1 MVSAHRVLGRSFGRR
16 RWHRRR
22 GALWVVLIFAAW
34 RFLKPPKRGD
44 QSQPPRT
51 EEHRAE
57 NPETAFET
65 TDWPVQPVALVFIS
79 TLVLVI
85 ISTFVLIAAYPTA
98 MLDVE
103 RTSHISPPG
112 PRLQTNPAADLRLLR
127 AAEEYR
133 LKSYYWISKQDGV
146 VHIPIE
152 EAMKKLVRTGV
163 PGFPKAQ

>member
-22 GALWVVLIFAAW
+22 GALWVVLILAAW
-34 RFLKPPKRGD
+34 RFLKPPRRKD
-44 QSQPPRT
+44 QAQPPRS
-51 EEHRAE
+51 EENRAE

-65 TDWPVQPVALVFIS
+65 TDWSVRPVALVFIS
-79 TLVLVI
+79 TLVLII
-85 ISTFVLIAAYPTA
+85 ISVFVLIAAYPTA
-98 MLDVE
+98 MLDAE
-103 RTSHISPPG
+103 RTLHISPPG
-112 PRLQTNPAADLRLLR
+112 PRLQTDPAADLRLLR

-146 VHIPIE
+146 VNIPIE